1 MFLVYIATIF
11 RAWVKRMTYY
21 SLHTH
26 HPVTV
31 LLYRRKMQCCLKQ
44 IKQLVSHLLI
54 LDLLT

>member
-31 LLYRRKMQCCLKQ
+31 LLC
-44 IKQLVSHLLI
+44 HLCYNP
-54 LDLLT
+54 DSEERCSVV